1 VPIELT
7 PETTTRAIASL
18 RRYFDEHLDQEIGEL
33 KARMMLE
40 FILKE
45 FGPTIYNAAIADA
58 QTYMRERVSDLEGAC
73 GQQEF
78 AFWPRSV
85 PRRS

>member
-1 VPIELT
+1 MAIEFDAA
-7 PETTTRAIASL
+7 TTTRAIASL
-18 RRYFDEHLDQEIGEL
+18 RRYCDEHLDQEIGEL

-40 FILKE
+40 YILKE
-45 FGPTIYNAAIADA
+45 FGPTIYNGAIADA
-58 QTYMRERVSDLEGAC
+58 QAYMRERVSDLEGAC

-78 AFWPRSV
+78 GFWPRSV